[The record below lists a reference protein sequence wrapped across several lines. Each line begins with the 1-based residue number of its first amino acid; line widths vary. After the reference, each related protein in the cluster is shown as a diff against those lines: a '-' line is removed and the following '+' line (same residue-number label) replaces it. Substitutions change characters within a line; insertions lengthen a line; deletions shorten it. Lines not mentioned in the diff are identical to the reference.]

1 MSREPL
7 YSEQAARVLDELEKG
22 SDTRLNDAVCEAIDL
37 ICDFGDTAEARREQ
51 LRTAEGTPVWKV
63 SVRGAD
69 SGWVMLW
76 WPAGNDAQ
84 IYSIGPL

>member
-37 ICDFGDTAEARREQ
+37 ICDFGDTAEAR
-51 LRTAEGTPVWKV
+51 
-63 SVRGAD
+63 
-69 SGWVMLW
+69 
-76 WPAGNDAQ
+76 Q